1 MNNQMGS
8 MNNQMNPR
16 NQMNNQMIRI
26 NPMHNQMNPSNNQ
39 MNQMNNQMQ
48 RQMNPMAN
56 QMNPMNRQM
65 NNQMNPTNPNS
76 SQMNTRSN
84 QMNQANDPTNCMN
97 KINRLLPPEML
108 ERILSLLE
116 PKDLKNAVLVCKLW
130 AKVGTIMITAFT
142 PFISWG
148 LSSFF
153 LFSIIKTLISTLI
166 FCSFS
171 LSKSMFIFIHW
182 IV

>member
-26 NPMHNQMNPSNNQ
+26 NPMHNQMNPINNQ

-65 NNQMNPTNPNS
+65 NNQMNPNS

-130 AKVGTIMITAFT
+130 AKVGTIMITAYT

-171 LSKSMFIFIHW
+171 FSKSSFTFIHW